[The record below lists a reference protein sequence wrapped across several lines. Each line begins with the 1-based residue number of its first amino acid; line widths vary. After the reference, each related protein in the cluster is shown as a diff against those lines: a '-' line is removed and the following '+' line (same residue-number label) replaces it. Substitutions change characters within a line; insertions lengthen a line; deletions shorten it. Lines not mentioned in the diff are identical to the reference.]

1 MLKGYNYKNSLLHQE
16 YLEIPKEDRRRY
28 DISFDISC
36 RILNILERKGW
47 SKTELA
53 KAMGKRESEISKWM
67 SGLHNFT
74 IQTIANIET
83 VLGEDIISV
92 KKYRTSSTVYKG
104 SSLEKGNWLNEP
116 KEPGYNK

>member
-1 MLKGYNYKNSLLHQE
+1 MK
-16 YLEIPKEDRRRY
+16 IPKEDRRRY

-116 KEPGYNK
+116 EEPGYNK